1 MRTLL
6 FMQFLEDLMCANP
19 STQIASPQ
27 SAVVSK
33 KRRKGQEK
41 QLLTNLKYNLPVF
54 KLMMVK
60 ENSKGDQA
68 NLIRSARDAAK
79 LLSPL
84 TYACEEHFVSLHLNA
99 KHEVIGVHEVSHGTL
114 SSSLVHPRE
123 VFKAALVANSYAIIV
138 CHNHPSGARISASKE
153 DLATTST
160 LIKAGKLLG
169 VAVLDHIIL
178 GPHLQDLSC
187 QGETFQPFS
196 LREEHPELWHSNP
209 ED

>member
-6 FMQFLEDLMCANP
+6 FLPILEDLMCANP
-19 STQIASPQ
+19 STQIASAQ
-27 SAVVSK
+27 SPVVSK

-60 ENSKGDQA
+60 ENSKSDQS
-68 NLIRSARDAAK
+68 LIRSARDAAK

-84 TYACEEHFVSLHLNA
+84 TYACEEYFVSLHLNA

-114 SSSLVHPRE
+114 SASLVHPRE
-123 VFKAALVANSYAIIV
+123 VFKAALVANSYAILV
-138 CHNHPSGARISASKE
+138 CHNHPSGARITASKE

-178 GPHLQDLSC
+178 GPHLQDFSC

-196 LREEHPELWHSNP
+196 LREEHPELWQTNS
-209 ED
+209 DD